1 MSCRFQSPGSL
12 EMLLDTMCNT
22 FGGIILIALLI
33 SLVARDNRLQP
44 QATPRGASTATRLP
58 ETERDLARAKAAAAE
73 LARDLAGDAAAR
85 IRLAGE
91 RERLRAR
98 LGLLDEESARLKAR
112 VLAEA
117 ANASQTIQDLAAR
130 LEQERRQL
138 ERELPAEITRQR
150 ELTRERERLQAHAA
164 LAREQLRE
172 RTRPEVRQ
180 LRFPREHPTGKRP
193 CDVIVR
199 HGRLYPVHLFPQ
211 GLKQRNTA
219 TLRWRP
225 AEGGGEYVEPL
236 PGLGMDPVRDREAVE
251 AFFRQVSAGEYYL
264 VFQVYQD
271 SFGAFGLAKQMAVNR
286 GFETGWVPLQN
297 LQPLKAASGGQ
308 PRAPQ

>member
-33 SLVARDNRLQP
+33 SLVARDHRLQP
-44 QATPRGASTATRLP
+44 QATARAASAATRVL
-58 ETERDLARAKAAAAE
+58 EAEANLARARAAAE
-73 LARDLAGDAAAR
+73 AALNATGDVAVR
-85 IRLAGE
+85 VRLAGE
-91 RERLRAR
+91 REELRAR

-112 VLAEA
+112 LLVEA
-117 ANASQTIQDLAAR
+117 ATAEQEVQDLAAR
-130 LEQERRQL
+130 LEQERQRL
-138 ERELPAEITRQR
+138 ERELPAERARQR
-150 ELTRERERLQAHAA
+150 DLTREQERLQAQAA

-199 HGRLYPVHLFPQ
+199 QGRLYPVHFFSQ

-236 PGLGMDPVRDREAVE
+236 PGLGLDPVRDLEAVE
-251 AFFRQVSAGEYYL
+251 AFFRQVPAGGYFL